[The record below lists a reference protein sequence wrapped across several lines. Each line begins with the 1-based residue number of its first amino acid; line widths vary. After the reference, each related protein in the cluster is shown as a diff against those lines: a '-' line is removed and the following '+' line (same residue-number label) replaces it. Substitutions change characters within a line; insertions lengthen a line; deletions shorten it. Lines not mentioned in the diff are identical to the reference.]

1 MGHPDSPPQPR
12 LPPEPTGLPRGEFAH
27 RLILAIGLIAG
38 AVMGLFLL
46 WTALWVFLLAFAGL
60 LFAILLHTV
69 ADWLSR
75 TTKLPYGWS
84 CVTVVLL
91 LIGLFGGAAWVMG
104 WRLLEQ
110 FRQFRQ
116 SLPRSWQQIQRQL
129 DQSEWGRWLLEYFP
143 DSQAVAQQFER
154 LIGVDQVF
162 TSLFGFVTAAIV
174 VLFVGLYGM
183 AQPGLYREGLLR
195 LFPPPRRKR
204 AGEVVDTVVYTLRW
218 WMLGHL
224 CTMSL
229 AGILTGT
236 GLWLVGAPLPFVLA
250 VIAFFAELIPNFGPL
265 LSAVLGLLL
274 AWTEGPTT
282 GLWALGVYLTV
293 QLLESYVILPLINLE
308 TIWLPPAV
316 TLITI
321 VLLGLIAGVWGA
333 LVAAPLTIAVIVLVK
348 MLYIEDTL
356 GDRTIDVPGEPSS

>member
-1 MGHPDSPPQPR
+1 MGQPDSPPQPQ
-12 LPPEPTGLPRGEFAH
+12 LPLQTTGLPRGEFAH

-38 AVMGLFLL
+38 AVIGLFLL
-46 WTALWVFLLAFAGL
+46 WTVLWVFLLAFAGL

-75 TTKLPYGWS
+75 ATTIRYGWS
-84 CVTVVLL
+84 CVIVVLL
-91 LIGLFGGAAWVMG
+91 LLGLFGGAAWVMG
-104 WRLLEQ
+104 WRLLDQ

-116 SLPRSWQQIQRQL
+116 SLPQSWEQIHRQL

-162 TSLFGFVTAAIV
+162 TSLVGFVTAAIV

-204 AGEVVDTVVYTLRW
+204 AGEVIDTLAYTLRW

-229 AGILTGT
+229 VGLLTGT

-274 AWTEGPTT
+274 AWTAGPTT

-293 QLLESYVILPLINLE
+293 QLLESYVILPLVNLE

-321 VLLGLIAGVWGA
+321 VLLGLIGGVLGA

-356 GDRTIDVPGEPSS
+356 GDRTIDVPGEPES